1 MIMQEGNLHSDNPT
15 PEVIHLQKGA
25 RNSREFWGK
34 IPGFPGFFA
43 HAKKAGKRSPGNP
56 GTESWKS

>member
-15 PEVIHLQKGA
+15 PEVIPLQKGA

-34 IPGFPGFFA
+34 IPGILGFL
-43 HAKKAGKRSPGNP
+43 HMQKR
-56 GTESWKS
+56 